1 MSGENVD
8 NKEIPWWKLHEI
20 GDQLN
25 GKLNHITCV
34 DHTGKTCKRI
44 VIEYTEDTKVME
56 AVIYSNGNQE
66 CERVSSVRKTQ
77 LQIQVYKLNQLL

>member
-20 GDQLN
+20 ADQLN

-44 VIEYTEDTKVME
+44 VIEYTEETK
-56 AVIYSNGNQE
+56 
-66 CERVSSVRKTQ
+66 
-77 LQIQVYKLNQLL
+77 